1 MPSTQISSSPA
12 EPSSPLESDFASA
25 NLDLDTADPDHAAD
39 ADLVSPD
46 PDHGTSMTIAA
57 ADADLT
63 TSDPNHATSITIVN
77 SASGKGKTK
86 KKKKEPLKVVKN
98 ERKRNFTAEEV
109 QVIMQ
114 EAGNNTTVLKGR
126 FNPGIT
132 SEVKEKV
139 WVSITKSVNFI
150 NGKGDRDWR
159 DVRKKWVDTS
169 CSARTKLRN
178 IHKEQ
183 RKTGGGQSSA
193 PPLSKVESLAIDSIA
208 GTTVSGI
215 PGGIDTTE
223 VSRSSRSLAT
233 SGGLITFS
241 SMLLNDID
249 TDSEIYFDLN
259 SNHGSST
266 PIPSPDTS
274 QRSLQPIQN
283 PFTQPATQPSSQQS
297 SQPSTQPSPQP
308 SPQPSSQLQTPPTM
322 RSSSRT
328 PLRATTGSIRSSRT
342 VTRDVRN
349 EEFKQLLAERK
360 RTNDIMD
367 ELLKL

>member
-1 MPSTQISSSPA
+1 MITKWEVVRVIMQSGSNFNAIQLSSGPSGSPLPSTQISSSPA
-12 EPSSPLESDFASA
+12 EPSSPLESDFASV

-46 PDHGTSMTIAA
+46 PDHGTSITIAA

-98 ERKRNFTAEEV
+98 ERKRNFSAEEV

-139 WVSITKSVNFI
+139 WVSITLTKSVNFI

-178 IHKEQ
+178 IHKEKI
-183 RKTGGGQSSA
+183 KTGGGQS
-193 PPLSKVESLAIDSIA
+193 
-208 GTTVSGI
+208 
-215 PGGIDTTE
+215 
-223 VSRSSRSLAT
+223 
-233 SGGLITFS
+233 
-241 SMLLNDID
+241 
-249 TDSEIYFDLN
+249 
-259 SNHGSST
+259 
-266 PIPSPDTS
+266 
-274 QRSLQPIQN
+274 
-283 PFTQPATQPSSQQS
+283 
-297 SQPSTQPSPQP
+297 
-308 SPQPSSQLQTPPTM
+308 
-322 RSSSRT
+322 
-328 PLRATTGSIRSSRT
+328 
-342 VTRDVRN
+342 
-349 EEFKQLLAERK
+349 
-360 RTNDIMD
+360 
-367 ELLKL
+367 

>member
-1 MPSTQISSSPA
+1 MQSGSNFNAIQLSSGPSGSPLPSTQISSSPA

-46 PDHGTSMTIAA
+46 PDHG
-57 ADADLT
+57 
-63 TSDPNHATSITIVN
+63 TSITIVN

-249 TDSEIYFDLN
+249 TDSEISFDLN

-283 PFTQPATQPSSQQS
+283 PFSQPATQPSSQQS
-297 SQPSTQPSPQP
+297 SQPSTQPSPQPFTQP

-342 VTRDVRN
+342 VTRTSGTKNLSSCWQSGN
-349 EEFKQLLAERK
+349 ELM
-360 RTNDIMD
+360 T
-367 ELLKL
+367 

>member
-1 MPSTQISSSPA
+1 
-12 EPSSPLESDFASA
+12 
-25 NLDLDTADPDHAAD
+25 
-39 ADLVSPD
+39 
-46 PDHGTSMTIAA
+46 
-57 ADADLT
+57 
-63 TSDPNHATSITIVN
+63 
-77 SASGKGKTK
+77 
-86 KKKKEPLKVVKN
+86 
-98 ERKRNFTAEEV
+98 
-109 QVIMQ
+109 MQ
-114 EAGNNTTVLKGR
+114 EAGNNTTVLKVKGR

-150 NGKGDRDWR
+150 NRKGDRDWR

-249 TDSEIYFDLN
+249 TDSEISFDLN

-274 QRSLQPIQN
+274 QRSLQPFQN
-283 PFTQPATQPSSQQS
+283 PFSQSATQPSSQQS
-297 SQPSTQPSPQP
+297 SQPSTQP

-328 PLRATTGSIRSSRT
+328 PLRATTGSPLHPL
-342 VTRDVRN
+342 
-349 EEFKQLLAERK
+349 KQNGDEGRLER
-360 RTNDIMD
+360 RI
-367 ELLKL
+367 